1 MENRGLYSI
10 HEDGESVLNYKGVL
24 VGIAIFPFYVY
35 LFPMACS
42 FLIGKFESATGYTVS
57 GSLANLYYYIFLIG
71 IVALFFG
78 KFLVSS
84 AKSIKGSAPWY
95 WWVAAPIL
103 GVMADYTGNLISRI
117 VTTLV
122 IDRGESVN
130 QATVTSFYDEQPVMV
145 FIMAVILAPIVEETF
160 FRAVLFKPLA
170 KKKHLI
176 IPAYII
182 SAIGFGALH
191 VVSNAIELG
200 DPTELV
206 LMIDY
211 IPAAIILA
219 AVYKKL
225 NNIWGSI
232 LTHSL
237 INASALLM
245 MTYNKLAF

>member
-10 HEDGESVLNYKGVL
+10 HKDGESVLNYKGVL
-24 VGIAIFPFYVY
+24 VGLALFPFYIY
-35 LFPMACS
+35 LFPKA
-42 FLIGKFESATGYTVS
+42 FAFIIGKFEEATGYVVS
-57 GSLANLYYYIFLIG
+57 GSLVNLYYYIFLIF

-78 KFLVSS
+78 KFLINSF
-84 AKSIKGSAPWY
+84 KSIKGSAKWY
-95 WWVAAPIL
+95 WWIAAPIL

-117 VTTLV
+117 ITTLLV
-122 IDRGESVN
+122 KRTESVN
-130 QATVTSFYDEQPVMV
+130 QATVTEFFDEQPLVV

-191 VVSNAIELG
+191 VASNAIEMG
-200 DPTELV
+200 DITELMLIV
-206 LMIDY
+206 DY

-219 AVYKKL
+219 VVYKKL